1 MAKRLCLDPTA
12 GASSSSAGA
21 SSSSAGAS
29 SGSAGASSGS
39 AGASSS
45 SASASASSSAP
56 SSSSGAACSTN
67 KHVIGYKSLWEEDYP
82 WLYPVWSSEG
92 DEVGMLCNVCNA
104 RSTKQKISTIKL
116 LCGVKCR
123 AFLYAAT
130 VFVVIA
136 KASNTTMCRVK
147 SRLRSQ
153 TNNSTLNHCMRIS
166 MEGHPLERFDFDK
179 SMDTWSRLRNRR
191 IL

>member
-12 GASSSSAGA
+12 GASSD
-21 SSSSAGAS
+21 
-29 SGSAGASSGS
+29 S

-45 SASASASSSAP
+45 SASSSSSAP

-67 KHVIGYKSLWEEDYP
+67 KHAIGYKSPWEEDYP
-82 WLYPVWSSEG
+82 WLYPVRSSEG
-92 DEVGMLCNVCNA
+92 DVVGMLCNGCKKHK
-104 RSTKQKISTIKL
+104 TKNKYNQT
-116 LCGVKCR
+116 
-123 AFLYAAT
+123 T
-130 VFVVIA
+130 VWSQVPCVSLRRDSFVVIA

-153 TNNSTLNHCMRIS
+153 MNNSTLNHCMQIP
-166 MEGHPLERFDFDK
+166 MEGHPLECFDFDK
-179 SMDTWSRLRNRR
+179 SVDTWSRLRNRR